1 VGPGRADLLGASHR
15 GRARRLASAGAI
27 RTERSGP
34 RTRDRQQRR
43 TKAANQRQRP
53 APIACSDY
61 AAAWGAPVLA
71 GPAGSPQLPFPAA
84 LAVRGLGMSIGA
96 LIKGEAALPSEVSLQ
111 CGRRSRMRWCNV
123 WARPPGR
130 RSREWRPTFRGGS
143 CYRAR
148 RLPMTAMPESGVNPD
163 AAGTTRSGQ

>member
-1 VGPGRADLLGASHR
+1 VTPSNADEGRESKLGRRHFVIGLRRSLGRSRAFPGP
-15 GRARRLASAGAI
+15 
-27 RTERSGP
+27 T
-34 RTRDRQQRR
+34 
-43 TKAANQRQRP
+43 
-53 APIACSDY
+53 
-61 AAAWGAPVLA
+61 
-71 GPAGSPQLPFPAA
+71 GSPQLPFAAA
-84 LAVRGLGMSIGA
+84 LAARAWGMSIGA